1 MTAPLLDPARTPLD
15 SAAPGP
21 VIRRPVVRRVPP
33 LEPPYDDELAAA
45 RLQLVPQLEELP
57 FDEPA
62 PRRFEHEIDFF
73 DPQPTPRRDLP
84 EPERWAIRFLQAVLE
99 TLAGCR
105 ASVQLQEWTTPAV
118 HTQVV
123 ADAQMRQWISS
134 ARALPIVR
142 SVHVG
147 EPADGVAEVCA
158 LVQRG
163 RRFSAVAARL
173 EGFDGRWRCVALELG

>member
-1 MTAPLLDPARTPLD
+1 MTAPLLDPPRTPLA
-15 SAAPGP
+15 SAPPGP
-21 VIRRPVVRRVPP
+21 VIRRPVIRRVPP

-45 RLQLVPQLEELP
+45 HLQLVPQLEELP
-57 FDEPA
+57 FDDPA

-84 EPERWAIRFLQAVLE
+84 DPERWATRFLQAVLE

-105 ASVQLQEWTTPAV
+105 PSVQLQECTSPTV
-118 HTQVV
+118 HAQVV
-123 ADAQMRQWISS
+123 GDAQGRQWISS

-142 SVHVG
+142 SVHVS

-163 RRFSAVAARL
+163 RRFGAVAARW
-173 EGFDGRWRCVALELG
+173 EGFDGRGRCVALELG